1 MASERSCRD
10 RRHRDRRAPVRR
22 ASLGLDAKGRQEL
35 VVWQASSNQSL
46 REVAINFISG
56 LGKKGRLHQRSVR
69 RGLRIDQFRCE
80 VAEVPSNAGAAR
92 TSSTLGKPL
101 RHLRSSAF
109 AGSGQHAPSPLRSS
123 SASAEERGG
132 REANQS
138 AKHIR
143 AEGMQQKRLR
153 HSRFSPHSP
162 EQADAVEAK
171 AQLDDAKHQLASQ
184 FSVRN
189 FLPRR

>member
-1 MASERSCRD
+1 MASERFRRD

-109 AGSGQHAPSPLRSS
+109 AGSGQHTPSPLRSS
-123 SASAEERGG
+123 SASAEERGKG
-132 REANQS
+132 KPINRRNIS
-138 AKHIR
+138 AQRACNRSGCVIPASLLIR
-143 AEGMQQKRLR
+143 PNKPMQLR
-153 HSRFSPHSP
+153 RR
-162 EQADAVEAK
+162 
-171 AQLDDAKHQLASQ
+171 
-184 FSVRN
+184 RN
-189 FLPRR
+189 